1 MAAAEPLAPTAI
13 ARAYAAS
20 LLAQLGTAP
29 RYPLDL
35 PDEHP
40 ALTGSRSGLMAL
52 TGRADGLP
60 CLLPTALAAC
70 ADGALAA
77 LASLASESRPLDG
90 LRGSALLAERAAFT
104 GYTRNG
110 ATAPGGSCRLLET
123 ADGAIALNL
132 AREDDWALLPAWL
145 EADVADDGALLEH
158 LRGRRAAELVAR
170 GRELGLAIARS
181 PEPELPPWLQF
192 TPAFPLSP
200 TPLPRGERG
209 NTQSPRVVDLSALW
223 AGPLCGHLLHRLGAD
238 VVKVESTQRPDGARR
253 GDADFY
259 DLLNAGKRSV
269 ALDFGSAKGRAQLR
283 ALIAAAD
290 IVIEASRPRA
300 LRQLGVVAEDLLR
313 ERPHLTW
320 VSLSGYGRAPEW
332 EQAIAYGDDAGV
344 AGGLSALL
352 QAAHGEPLFAGDA
365 IADPLTGLHA
375 ALVAWA
381 GWQQGGGRLWA
392 LSLAGVVRAVCDFD
406 PVPDPRA
413 RLAEWSAVLVA
424 HGASPAP
431 PHRREPAGRAA
442 RPGADTVAVFADWG
456 IAC

>member
-13 ARAYAAS
+13 ARAYAES

-35 PDEHP
+35 PDEHA
-40 ALTGSRSGLMAL
+40 ALTASRSGLMAL
-52 TGRADGLP
+52 TGRADGPP

-77 LASLASESRPLDG
+77 LASLAGGSPLAG

-123 ADGAIALNL
+123 SDGPIALNL
-132 AREDDWALLPAWL
+132 AREDDRDLLPAWL
-145 EADVADDGALLEH
+145 EAEVDGDDALLEQ
-158 LRGRRAAELVAR
+158 LRVRRAAELVAR

-181 PEPELPPWLQF
+181 PEPELLPWLQVS
-192 TPAFPLSP
+192 PAFSLSP
-200 TPLPRGERG
+200 TPLPRGGRG
-209 NTQSPRVVDLSALW
+209 NTRSPRVVDLSALW

-300 LRQLGVVAEDLLR
+300 LRQLGIVAEDLLR

-392 LSLAGVVRAVCDFD
+392 LSLAGAVRAVCDFD

-413 RLAEWSAVLVA
+413 RLAEWSAVLAA

-442 RPGADTVAVFADWG
+442 LPGADTVAVFADWV